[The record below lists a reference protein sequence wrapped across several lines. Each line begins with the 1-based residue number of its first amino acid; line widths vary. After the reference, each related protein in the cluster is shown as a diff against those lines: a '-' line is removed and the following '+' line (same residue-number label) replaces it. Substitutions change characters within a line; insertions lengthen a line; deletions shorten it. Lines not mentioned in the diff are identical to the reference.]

1 MRGRCF
7 FIGEFMTKRKITKAE
22 DLRGALLATIEG
34 VLEGRVNVSQA
45 NAVVG
50 LSGELHKSIKQEWD
64 MRVFANEKLA
74 LERGRILEVIGCEDD
89 SAE

>member
-1 MRGRCF
+1 M
-7 FIGEFMTKRKITKAE
+7 KNRKIINAN

-50 LSGELHKSIKQEWD
+50 LSSELHKSIRQEWD
-64 MRVFANEKLA
+64 MRVYANENLTLDSGQVIKL
-74 LERGRILEVIGCEDD
+74 LGGDE
-89 SAE
+89 

>member
-1 MRGRCF
+1 M
-7 FIGEFMTKRKITKAE
+7 KNRKIVNAA

-50 LSGELHKSIKQEWD
+50 LSGELHKSIRQEWE
-64 MRVFANEKLA
+64 MRVYANENLNLSNGQVIA
-74 LERGRILEVIGCEDD
+74 LLDGE
-89 SAE
+89 